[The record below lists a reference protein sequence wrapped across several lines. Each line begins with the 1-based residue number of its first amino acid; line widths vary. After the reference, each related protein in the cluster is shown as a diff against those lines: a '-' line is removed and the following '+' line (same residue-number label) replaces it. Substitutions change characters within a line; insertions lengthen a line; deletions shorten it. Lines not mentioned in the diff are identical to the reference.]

1 MRGFLRIAQN
11 EDAVS
16 KELGRF
22 ECKRDS
28 DIETFLRQQAIPYEK
43 AHKSRTYLIV
53 KSDSTR
59 SMEIIGYF
67 AVALSNIKIPDG
79 LSKSMKKKLGFTS
92 KTEILPCYLI
102 GQLGKNDLYWKDI
115 EGRLLVDQA
124 MNILLKG
131 RELVG
136 GKFVIVDCKD
146 IDSVTTF
153 YESNGFIR
161 VQLDSERELVQFV
174 RFLGKS

>member
-1 MRGFLRIAQN
+1 
-11 EDAVS
+11 
-16 KELGRF
+16 
-22 ECKRDS
+22 
-28 DIETFLRQQAIPYEK
+28 
-43 AHKSRTYLIV
+43 
-53 KSDSTR
+53 
-59 SMEIIGYF
+59 MEIIGYF

-161 VQLDSERELVQFV
+161 VQLDSERELAQFV